1 MDNELAEKFTASFF
15 KVEVSK
21 LGKVAVR
28 RSVEEVVAEGF
39 RGRGQNNQQCHKCIK
54 EMKPSVDFKKTDRL
68 KGSK

>member
-28 RSVEEVVAEGF
+28 RSVEEVVAEG
-39 RGRGQNNQQCHKCIK
+39 
-54 EMKPSVDFKKTDRL
+54 V
-68 KGSK
+68 